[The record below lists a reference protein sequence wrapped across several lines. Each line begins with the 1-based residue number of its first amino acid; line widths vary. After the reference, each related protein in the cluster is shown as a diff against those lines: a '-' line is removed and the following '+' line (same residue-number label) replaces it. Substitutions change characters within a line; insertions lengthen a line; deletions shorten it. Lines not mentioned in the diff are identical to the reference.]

1 MPQEVSVAKVFDLSL
16 VVIVDDTFCPRLDGA
31 DQATSAFVAAL
42 VMDDIETL
50 AKEVARAKLPQEK
63 VRGEVADRTAHV
75 VRQLVDGKRHAARC
89 NQAFSLA
96 QEQVEQVCGK
106 SFQALRRPT
115 TSSPESSR
123 NNWPLEISTAVS
135 CDRGNGNTPRSSRL

>member
-1 MPQEVSVAKVFDLSL
+1 MPQEVSVAKVFDISL

-75 VRQLVDGKRHAARC
+75 VRQLVEVGLIRVSGDPLCWRADFPRIRRRLTEAR
-89 NQAFSLA
+89 
-96 QEQVEQVCGK
+96 
-106 SFQALRRPT
+106 
-115 TSSPESSR
+115 
-123 NNWPLEISTAVS
+123 
-135 CDRGNGNTPRSSRL
+135 